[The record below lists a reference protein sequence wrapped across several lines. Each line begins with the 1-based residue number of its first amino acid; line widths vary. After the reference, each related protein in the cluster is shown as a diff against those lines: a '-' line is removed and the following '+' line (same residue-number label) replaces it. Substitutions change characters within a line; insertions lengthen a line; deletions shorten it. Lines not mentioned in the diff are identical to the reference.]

1 MKNKKYISP
10 ILENIRNTDFTNDLT
25 IAHNY
30 AVEYINTV
38 DNMRVYPDK
47 KALNNLSR
55 FDENLCKTPTS
66 NAEIL
71 HQLGK
76 YGSKATVAQSG
87 GRYFG
92 FVCGGILPSSLCSK
106 WITDV
111 WDQNPALYVLSPIS
125 SKLEDICEKWIVKL
139 LGLPENTSVGFV
151 SGSSTA
157 IICGLLA
164 ARNYLL
170 NKLEYNVSKKG
181 LFDSPKIKVV
191 LSEGAHST
199 IFKSLSIIGLGQESI
214 IKVPMDE
221 QGRILVAKIPPLDNS
236 TIVILQ
242 AGNVNTGSFDNFE
255 EVCKKAKD
263 VGAWVHIDGA
273 FGLWAAANNTM
284 SDLSKGIE
292 LADSWNMDAHKTL
305 NSPYDNGIV
314 LCRHRESL
322 VNAMHMTDYY
332 IVLSKNRDS
341 MMYTMEMSR
350 RARAI
355 DIWATLKGLGSD
367 GVSELVEELHYKAKY
382 FSDCLIKHNFEI
394 LNEVVFN
401 QVLAYFKNDTATEE
415 LIRRIQESGV
425 CWLGGS
431 KWNGKSVMRI
441 SISSY
446 KTTYEDIDIC
456 IEEIVKLSKTL

>member
-1 MKNKKYISP
+1 MKNKKYVSS
-10 ILENIRNTDFTNDLT
+10 ILENIRNTDFRDDLT

-30 AVEYINTV
+30 AVEYINNV
-38 DNMRVYPDK
+38 DSMRVYPDK
-47 KALNNLSR
+47 EALDNLSR
-55 FDENLCKTPTS
+55 FDEELCNAPVS

-106 WITDV
+106 WITDT
-111 WDQNPALYVLSPIS
+111 WDQNPALYVLSPIA
-125 SKLEDICEKWIVKL
+125 SKLEDICEKWLVKL
-139 LGLPENTSVGFV
+139 LGLPENTAAGFV

-157 IICGLLA
+157 IICSLLA

-170 NKLEYNVSKKG
+170 KNLEYNVSKNG
-181 LFDSPKIKVV
+181 LFNSPKIKVV
-191 LSEGAHST
+191 LSEGVHST

-214 IKVPMDE
+214 IKVPMDD
-221 QGRILVAKIPPLDNS
+221 QGRILADKMPTLDNS

-255 EVCKKAKD
+255 EVCKKAKEAD
-263 VGAWVHIDGA
+263 AWVHIDGA
-273 FGLWAAANNTM
+273 FGLWAAANDTM
-284 SDLSKGIE
+284 LDLSKGIE

-314 LCRHRESL
+314 LCRHREAL
-322 VNAMHMTDYY
+322 VNAMHMTGDY
-332 IVLSKNRDS
+332 IVLSENRDS

-382 FSDCLIKHNFEI
+382 FSECLDNHNFEI
-394 LNEVVFN
+394 LNDVVFN
-401 QVLAYFKNDTATEE
+401 QVLVYFKNDSATEE
-415 LIRRIQESGV
+415 LIKKIQDSGV

-431 KWNGKSVMRI
+431 KWKGKSVMRI
-441 SISSY
+441 SVSSY

-456 IEEIVKLSKTL
+456 VEEIVKLAKIL